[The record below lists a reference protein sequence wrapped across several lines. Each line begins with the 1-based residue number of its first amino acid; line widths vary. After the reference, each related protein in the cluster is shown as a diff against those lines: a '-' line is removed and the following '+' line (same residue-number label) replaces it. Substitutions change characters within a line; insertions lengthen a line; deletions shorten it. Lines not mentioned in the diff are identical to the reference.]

1 MKKRITALLLC
12 LVMVFSLIPT
22 SVWATESPATDA
34 GSGGIEERDPNAL
47 TKEEVKAILQGSNAL
62 VAVKCINPNGGCNV
76 NPVKYGLAAST
87 FTMEKNEENGYTLT
101 VETAPFVAAYSNS
114 GQGRGLPHDLYSA
127 ETLTWKLSRENDVW
141 TVKPAVEGVDD
152 TILVTHIPEA
162 TYDVLKGMKGGID
175 TRCVNKTT
183 AYTNYGVI
191 AGLVGESAASAQVV
205 KNADGAYI
213 LTISTKN
220 FADAAS
226 KHNDRVHDLLT
237 GETANFVLSLKND
250 AGKYVWTATPVT
262 DADGICEVAHR
273 VKVTFDQNYTN
284 APATTEAMYKYN
296 TAEVMGGAFPADP
309 SRSGYVFQGWN
320 TKADGTGDAFS
331 NATAVT
337 EDVTVYAQW
346 GQLHPVQLVIYRNGD
361 TSKAYKTVSL
371 DPQLKGTVIDLND
384 VDIGKYYTG
393 NYEFYGWYDDGLW
406 NIYKANVAAG
416 KDAPAGLT
424 TKTVNGW
431 TNFKC
436 MVYDYENV
444 VYFQTKEAM
453 EAYQA
458 DHSKT
463 EGIVKSV
470 KALHGSALPT
480 VDAPEATRAGYTFQY
495 WSREGQSVNVTGQ
508 TVNGW
513 TNLYGVW
520 KIVPH
525 NIYAFTRLNSA
536 FAPLTKAEFGGF
548 IKLNATT
555 LKDNLGLNVEYNE
568 NGYISIGKF
577 NFDAMPL
584 TEDMYFG
591 DDAELDAVKAQSIN
605 LENGVSADTADQIAW
620 TFLYQ
625 VDNSDYMTE
634 AGYPTDDENG
644 YQLAGN
650 LNVAAVMFNAG
661 GDNVENMPA
670 VNYTYDDGFYQIHD
684 FYFAGKDFTLPAD
697 PTREGYIFKGWEATV
712 IPGEDDADCY
722 ADPTTDAGAE
732 TQTLYKAGDT
742 YTITD
747 GGVIFTAQ
755 WEKKTYTIAASL
767 YLNDSE
773 SPVMVDSG
781 AYKWTHRYGG
791 EYGVT
796 IDYTEMLDTLKN
808 KALEADKANKPYDA
822 EITLY
827 FPGSDKVFNTAVTTY
842 GQNTARWQE
851 INGGNIA
858 YIKGV
863 ATTSYEVIFKDENG
877 NEIETKIVE
886 YGKTVASVDPDDKY
900 GYNFVGWVDQDG
912 NAFTFDNDGNSVTKI
927 THKTVLTAQW
937 AKKVYTIGPDLRIN
951 GGETVK
957 APGKNYSWSPRY
969 SGEYQD
975 VIDYDKVF
983 KDLTAKVEEVDK
995 DNDPSKIEI
1004 KLCFPGKTP
1013 ANTDEG
1019 GLFNEVI
1026 TYFGQEGAGW
1036 NPGVKNTAYI
1046 WGYATTYYDVI
1057 FDSNGGTA
1065 VVTQKNVQYGTT
1077 ATEPENPTKY
1087 GYNFTGW
1094 VDEDGN
1100 AFDFDTKITHKTVL
1114 TAQWAKKDYVI
1125 ASDLRINGGDANLAD
1140 GKTYAW
1146 THRYGGK
1153 FEETIDYQ
1161 PMLDALKARAMK
1173 VDAANGPVDSVVT
1186 LCFPGSDKL
1195 FNDAVKTYGQDT
1207 ANWQAANNTAYIW
1220 GYATNVYAVTF
1231 NYGTEDIKNEILKV
1245 NFGDTIT
1252 KSEPKRDGYKFT
1264 GWYDENGNL
1273 FDFATPITKSM
1284 TLTAGWEIIPHDIY
1298 AYARL
1303 NSSFG
1308 QLTTS
1313 EWGDDIKLNAETL
1326 KNLGLEIGYN
1336 GNGYISIGKFT
1347 FNAMALTDD
1356 LYFDDETTAAVLEA
1370 LKKDIVLET
1379 GVSADTAAKIAW
1391 TFLYQADDSEDSDYM
1406 YKSGYPATD
1415 KDSYQLSGNL
1425 FLAAAMFDA
1434 GDVGEDEV
1442 KGMPAVNYTFDDVF
1456 AIHDFYLPGT
1466 EIELPALERTGYTF
1480 LGWEVKVIP
1489 SDDVANYADADAE
1502 KTLVEAG
1509 KYTITEGGAI
1519 FTAQWKINTYN
1530 VTFDSNGG
1538 SAVESQQVDYR
1549 AKVTKPAEPTREG
1562 YHFMGWFNGDK
1573 EWNFDEDTM
1582 GAGDMT
1588 LTAKWEINEYT
1599 VSFDSKGGTK
1609 VDSQIVKHGD
1619 TADKPSNP
1627 RRNGYV
1633 FKGWYLDGQKF
1644 DFSTPITG
1652 DTTLTARWATKTSGG
1667 SNSSSDTTTKDNGKT
1682 VKSGKTFD
1690 GGIALYVGLS
1700 VLSAT
1705 GSALVI
1711 TKKKRG

>member
-22 SVWATESPATDA
+22 SVWASELPVDPTAVTPDLSTVKVQVKCSADSTQREYAITDA
-34 GSGGIEERDPNAL
+34 DHGSWVYSSGTLGRRYCTTELKKANFIEKFNNEPGIGKTHADENPNDPVTAQWWWSDVTNNWEPVSKTIEIECTCDGTGGEIVPGAVPAP
-47 TKEEVKAILQGSNAL
+47 TKDDLKDCL
-62 VAVKCINPNGGCNV
+62 VTVKCINPKVSNGTNCLDCQ
-76 NPVKYGLAAST
+76 YGLWGGNSVGQFVKVSDT
-87 FTMEKNEENGYTLT
+87 KYTVT
-101 VETAPFVAAYSNS
+101 IGAEGF
-114 GQGRGLPHDLYSA
+114 LPGFQKRTGHEHDLYSA
-127 ETLTWKLSRENDVW
+127 KTLTWVLTYEEGKWVANPETL
-141 TVKPAVEGVDD
+141 GVDD
-152 TILVTHIPEA
+152 TILVTHMPEA
-162 TYDVLKGMKGGID
+162 TYDVLKGMQGVIK

-183 AYTNYGVI
+183 AYTEYGVI
-191 AGLVGESAASAQVV
+191 AGVVGESAQITKGEVSGTY
-205 KNADGAYI
+205 N

-237 GETANFVLSLKND
+237 GETANFVLSLSKND
-250 AGKYVWTATPVT
+250 ASKYVWTATPVT

-284 APATTEAMYKYN
+284 APAATEAMYKYD
-296 TAEVMGGAFPADP
+296 TAEVMEGAFPADP

-371 DPQLKGTVIDLND
+371 DPQLKGTPIDLTQLKISD
-384 VDIGKYYTG
+384 YYTG
-393 NYEFYGWYDDGLW
+393 NYEFYGWYNDGKW
-406 NIYKANVAAG
+406 NEYTKNLANP
-416 KDAPAGLT
+416 PAGLE
-424 TKTVNGW
+424 KITVNGW
-431 TNFKC
+431 TNLKC

-470 KALHGSALPT
+470 KALHGSTLPT
-480 VDAPEATRAGYTFQY
+480 VDAPEATRAGYTFQH

-520 KIVPH
+520 EITPH
-525 NIYAFTRLNSA
+525 NIYAYARLNSY
-536 FAPLTKAEFGGF
+536 FAPLTPGEIDDDYVQLNAETLKRLELGSYNRLGF
-548 IKLNATT
+548 IP
-555 LKDNLGLNVEYNE
+555 
-568 NGYISIGKF
+568 IGTF
-577 NFDAMPL
+577 NFDGMPL
-584 TEDMYFG
+584 TEEMYMAYYE
-591 DDAELDAVKAQSIN
+591 DPELDAVADALMDAIDN
-605 LENGVSADTADQIAW
+605 GTFDLDTGVSSKAAAKIYDW
-620 TFLYQ
+620 TVLYKTFNEE
-625 VDNSDYMTE
+625 DM
-634 AGYPTDDENG
+634 APGYITDDGEG
-644 YQLAGN
+644 YQLSGN
-650 LNVAAVMFNAG
+650 LDLATVAFNVGKDADGKAV
-661 GDNVENMPA
+661 DPKDVKNMPA
-670 VNYTYDDGFYQIHD
+670 VNYTYEGFGIHD
-684 FYFAGKDFTLPAD
+684 FYFTGNVFDLPENV
-697 PTREGYIFKGWEATV
+697 PTREGYIFKGWRAERLGDIV
-712 IPGEDDADCY
+712 VY
-722 ADPTTDAGAE
+722 SDPTTDAGAE
-732 TQTLYKAGDT
+732 GEKLWQPGDSGENG
-742 YTITD
+742 YSITAQ
-747 GGVIFTAQ
+747 GVIFYAV
-755 WEKKTYTIAASL
+755 WEKAEYTIAS
-767 YLNDSE
+767 
-773 SPVMVDSG
+773 
-781 AYKWTHRYGG
+781 
-791 EYGVT
+791 
-796 IDYTEMLDTLKN
+796 
-808 KALEADKANKPYDA
+808 
-822 EITLY
+822 
-827 FPGSDKVFNTAVTTY
+827 
-842 GQNTARWQE
+842 
-851 INGGNIA
+851 
-858 YIKGV
+858 
-863 ATTSYEVIFKDENG
+863 
-877 NEIETKIVE
+877 
-886 YGKTVASVDPDDKY
+886 
-900 GYNFVGWVDQDG
+900 
-912 NAFTFDNDGNSVTKI
+912 
-927 THKTVLTAQW
+927 
-937 AKKVYTIGPDLRIN
+937 DLRIN
-951 GGETVK
+951 GNV
-957 APGKNYSWSPRY
+957 ANLADGKTYAWTHRY
-969 SGEYQD
+969 SGKYEET
-975 VIDYDKVF
+975 IDYKPMIKALEDRTMAV
-983 KDLTAKVEEVDK
+983 DAANEPYSVEV
-995 DNDPSKIEI
+995 
-1004 KLCFPGKTP
+1004 KLCFPGTKDPVNATLY
-1013 ANTDEG
+1013 NETILTYGQKG
-1019 GLFNEVI
+1019 G
-1026 TYFGQEGAGW
+1026 GW

-1046 WGYATTYYDVI
+1046 WGYATTFY
-1057 FDSNGGTA
+1057 
-1065 VVTQKNVQYGTT
+1065 K
-1077 ATEPENPTKY
+1077 
-1087 GYNFTGW
+1087 
-1094 VDEDGN
+1094 
-1100 AFDFDTKITHKTVL
+1100 
-1114 TAQWAKKDYVI
+1114 
-1125 ASDLRINGGDANLAD
+1125 
-1140 GKTYAW
+1140 
-1146 THRYGGK
+1146 
-1153 FEETIDYQ
+1153 
-1161 PMLDALKARAMK
+1161 
-1173 VDAANGPVDSVVT
+1173 
-1186 LCFPGSDKL
+1186 
-1195 FNDAVKTYGQDT
+1195 
-1207 ANWQAANNTAYIW
+1207 
-1220 GYATNVYAVTF
+1220 VTF
-1231 NYGTEDIKNEILKV
+1231 NVEGNTDAFQKV
-1245 NFGDTIT
+1245 EYNKQAVKPADPT
-1252 KSEPKRDGYKFT
+1252 RDGYKFT

-1313 EWGDDIKLNAETL
+1313 EFGEDIKLNAETL

-1336 GNGYISIGKFT
+1336 ANGYISIGKFT

-1391 TFLYQADDSEDSDYM
+1391 TYLYQADDSKGSDYM
-1406 YKSGYPATD
+1406 YKSGYPTTD

-1538 SAVESQQVDYR
+1538 SAVESQKVDYR

-1619 TADKPSNP
+1619 TADKPGNP

-1652 DTTLTARWATKTSGG
+1652 DITLTARWATKTSGG

-1682 VKSGKTFD
+1682 VQSGKTFD

>member
-22 SVWATESPATDA
+22 SVWASELPAKPAKTPTFSDVKVQVKCSADSANHPIRTYDLSNEDFRSSSSNLWDHPDYGTWHYTIVLNRAELIKQFDKDTGKIHTDTT
-34 GSGGIEERDPNAL
+34 PNADTRITL
-47 TKEEVKAILQGSNAL
+47 NWDSDKEKWVQSSSEPVVIKCECNGTVEIDPDAPTKDDLKDCL
-62 VAVKCINPNGGCNV
+62 VTVKCINPKVSNGTNCLDCQ
-76 NPVKYGLAAST
+76 YGLWGGNSVGQFVKVSDT
-87 FTMEKNEENGYTLT
+87 KYTVT
-101 VETAPFVAAYSNS
+101 IGAEGF
-114 GQGRGLPHDLYSA
+114 LPGFQKRTGHEHDLYSA
-127 ETLTWKLSRENDVW
+127 KTLTWVLTYEEGKWVANPETL
-141 TVKPAVEGVDD
+141 GVDD
-152 TILVTHIPEA
+152 TILVTHMPEA
-162 TYDVLKGMKGGID
+162 TYDVLKGMQGVIK

-183 AYTNYGVI
+183 AYTEYGVI
-191 AGLVGESAASAQVV
+191 AGVVGESAQITKGEVSGTY
-205 KNADGAYI
+205 N

-220 FADAAS
+220 FVDAAS
-226 KHNDRVHDLLT
+226 KHNDRAHDLLT

-273 VKVTFDQNYTN
+273 VKVTFNQNYTN
-284 APATTEAMYKYN
+284 APTATEAMYKYD
-296 TAEVMGGAFPADP
+296 TAEVMEGAFPADP

-416 KDAPAGLT
+416 EDAPAGLT

-431 TNFKC
+431 TNLKC

-470 KALHGSALPT
+470 KALHGSTLPT

-495 WSREGQSVNVTGQ
+495 WSREGQSVDVAGQ

-513 TNLYGVW
+513 TNLYGNW
-520 KIVPH
+520 TITPH
-525 NIYAFTRLNSA
+525 NIYAFARLNSA
-536 FAPLTKAEFGGF
+536 YANLIPNEFGYEVLM
-548 IKLNATT
+548 LNDAT
-555 LKDNLGLNVEYNE
+555 LSRLGLGYNSL
-568 NGYISIGKF
+568 GYISVEALK
-577 NFDAMPL
+577 NFADLPL
-584 TEDMYFG
+584 TEEMYFG
-591 DDAELDAVKAQSIN
+591 EDDEALLNAVAAK
-605 LENGVSADTADQIAW
+605 LTSAVAGKIDWTA
-620 TFLYQ
+620 LYKT
-625 VDNSDYMTE
+625 VNEEDMPV
-634 AGYPTDDENG
+634 GYPDADEDS

-650 LNVAAVMFNAG
+650 LNLATVMFNAG
-661 GDNVENMPA
+661 KRVNPADVENMPA
-670 VNYTYDDGFYQIHD
+670 VNYVYDDVVEIHD
-684 FYFAGKDFTLPAD
+684 FYFAGDTFTLPAD
-697 PTREGYIFKGWEATV
+697 PTREGYIFKGWEAKV
-712 IPGEDDADCY
+712 IPGEGDADCY

-732 TQTLYKAGDT
+732 DEPLYKAGDE
-742 YTITD
+742 YSITAQ
-747 GGVIFTAQ
+747 GVIFTAQ

-767 YLNDSE
+767 YLNDST

-791 EYGVT
+791 KYGDT

-851 INGGNIA
+851 INGSNIA

-863 ATTSYEVIFKDENG
+863 ATTSYQVIFKDENG

-912 NAFTFDNDGNSVTKI
+912 KPFTFDNDGNSVTKI
-927 THKTVLTAQW
+927 TQKTVLTAQW

-995 DNDPSKIEI
+995 DNKPSKIEI

-1026 TYFGQEGAGW
+1026 TYFGQKDASW

-1065 VVTQKNVQYGTT
+1065 VDTQKNVQYGTT
-1077 ATEPENPTKY
+1077 ATKPENPTRE
-1087 GYNFTGW
+1087 GYRFLGWFT
-1094 VDEDGN
+1094 EDGK
-1100 AFDFDTKITHKTVL
+1100 AFDF
-1114 TAQWAKKDYVI
+1114 
-1125 ASDLRINGGDANLAD
+1125 S
-1140 GKTYAW
+1140 
-1146 THRYGGK
+1146 
-1153 FEETIDYQ
+1153 
-1161 PMLDALKARAMK
+1161 
-1173 VDAANGPVDSVVT
+1173 
-1186 LCFPGSDKL
+1186 
-1195 FNDAVKTYGQDT
+1195 
-1207 ANWQAANNTAYIW
+1207 
-1220 GYATNVYAVTF
+1220 
-1231 NYGTEDIKNEILKV
+1231 
-1245 NFGDTIT
+1245 
-1252 KSEPKRDGYKFT
+1252 
-1264 GWYDENGNL
+1264 
-1273 FDFATPITKSM
+1273 TPITKSM
-1284 TLTAGWEIIPHDIY
+1284 TLTAKWEIVNINAYIIPITSDGTQLVGDGFDMALAASTLSRVGLPGYEDEDAVRIHF
-1298 AYARL
+1298 ATFA
-1303 NSSFG
+1303 SSAG
-1308 QLTTS
+1308 LADA
-1313 EWGDDIKLNAETL
+1313 DDYFPGTDPLVVKAVADL
-1326 KNLGLEIGYN
+1326 KNGLERRFAAGVNKAKADGIM
-1336 GNGYISIGKFT
+1336 SK
-1347 FNAMALTDD
+1347 TDWTY
-1356 LYFDDETTAAVLEA
+1356 LHVGELDDEE
-1370 LKKDIVLET
+1370 
-1379 GVSADTAAKIAW
+1379 DTN
-1391 TFLYQADDSEDSDYM
+1391 F
-1406 YKSGYPATD
+1406 
-1415 KDSYQLSGNL
+1415 LSGNL
-1425 FLAAAMFDA
+1425 VFYSARF
-1434 GDVGEDEV
+1434 VTEDSEHV
-1442 KGMPAVNYTFDDVF
+1442 TGMPNAEYTHNAVAVYDY
-1456 AIHDFYLPGT
+1456 YLDGETITIPDAV
-1466 EIELPALERTGYTF
+1466 PERYGYDF
-1480 LGWEVKVIP
+1480 LGWSVKAVP
-1489 SDDVANYADADAE
+1489 AENDKLLKAGDTVTVDGDV
-1502 KTLVEAG
+1502 V
-1509 KYTITEGGAI
+1509 
-1519 FTAQWKINTYN
+1519 FTAQWKL
-1530 VTFDSNGG
+1530 
-1538 SAVESQQVDYR
+1538 
-1549 AKVTKPAEPTREG
+1549 K
-1562 YHFMGWFNGDK
+1562 
-1573 EWNFDEDTM
+1573 
-1582 GAGDMT
+1582 
-1588 LTAKWEINEYT
+1588 EYT

-1609 VDSQIVKHGD
+1609 VDSQIVEHGS
-1619 TADKPSNP
+1619 TATKPRNP
-1627 RRNGYV
+1627 HRNDYT
-1633 FKGWYLDGQKF
+1633 FKGWYLDGKKF

-1652 DTTLTARWATKTSGG
+1652 DITLVARWATKTSGG

-1682 VKSGKTFD
+1682 VQSGRTFD

-1705 GSALVI
+1705 GSAWVI

>member
-22 SVWATESPATDA
+22 SVWASDPPATDT
-34 GSGGIEERDPNAL
+34 GSGGVEEQDPDAL
-47 TKEEVKAILQGSNAL
+47 TEEGVKTILMGSNAL

-87 FTMEKNEENGYTLT
+87 FTMEENEENGYTLT
-101 VETAPFVAAYSNS
+101 VEAAPFVAAYSKS

-127 ETLTWKLSRENDVW
+127 ETLTWKLSLENDVW

-162 TYDVLKGMKGGID
+162 TYDVLKSMQGGIN

-213 LTISTKN
+213 LTVSTKN
-220 FADAAS
+220 FADSAS

-237 GETANFVLSLKND
+237 GETANFVLSLSKND

-262 DADGICEVAHR
+262 ELDGICEVAHR

-284 APATTEAMYKYN
+284 APAATEAMYKYD
-296 TAEVMGGAFPADP
+296 TAEVMEGAFPADP

-346 GQLHPVQLVIYRNGD
+346 GQLHPVKLVIYRNGD

-371 DPQLKGTVIDLND
+371 DPQLKGTPIDLTQLKISD
-384 VDIGKYYTG
+384 YYTG
-393 NYEFYGWYDDGLW
+393 NYKFYGWYNDGKW
-406 NIYKANVAAG
+406 NEYLKNP
-416 KDAPAGLT
+416 DNAPAGLE
-424 TKTVNGW
+424 KITVNGW
-431 TNFKC
+431 TNLKC
-436 MVYDYENV
+436 MVYDYETV
-444 VYFQTKEAM
+444 VYFETEEALK
-453 EAYQA
+453 AYQA

-463 EGIVKSV
+463 EGIMKTTT
-470 KALHGSALPT
+470 ALHGSTLPT
-480 VDAPEATRAGYTFQY
+480 VDAPDTNNRAGYTFQN
-495 WSREGQSVNVTGQ
+495 WSREGQSVDVTGQ

-513 TNLYGVW
+513 TNLYGNW
-520 KIVPH
+520 TIIPH
-525 NIYAFTRLNSA
+525 NIYAFARLNSA

-555 LKDNLGLNVEYNE
+555 LKDNLGLDVEYNE
-568 NGYISIGKF
+568 NGYISIGTF

-591 DDAELDAVKAQSIN
+591 DDAELTAVKAQSIN
-605 LENGVSADTADQIAW
+605 LENGVSTGTAEKIDW

-625 VDNSDYMTE
+625 VDNSDYMTA
-634 AGYPTDDENG
+634 AGYPTNDETG

-650 LNVAAVMFNAG
+650 MNVAAVMFNAG
-661 GDNVENMPA
+661 GDNVKNMPA

-684 FYFAGKDFTLPAD
+684 FYFAGKDFTLPTD
-697 PTREGYIFKGWEATV
+697 PTREGYIFKGWSAAV

-742 YTITD
+742 YTITN

-767 YLNDSE
+767 YVNDSA

-791 EYGVT
+791 EYGDT
-796 IDYTEMLDTLKN
+796 IDYQPMIDALKAR
-808 KALEADKANKPYDA
+808 ALEVDAANEPYADATKV
-822 EITLY
+822 TLY

-851 INGGNIA
+851 INGSNIA

-863 ATTSYEVIFKDENG
+863 ATTSYEVIFKAEDG
-877 NEIETKIVE
+877 TEIETKIVE
-886 YGKTVASVDPDDKY
+886 YGKTVASADPGDKY

-912 NAFTFDNDGNSVTKI
+912 NAFTFDNDGNSVTEI
-927 THKTVLTAQW
+927 TRKTVLTAQW

-983 KDLTAKVEEVDK
+983 EDLTAKVEEVDAA
-995 DNDPSKIEI
+995 NEPSKIEI

-1026 TYFGQEGAGW
+1026 TYFGQEGASW

-1065 VVTQKNVQYGTT
+1065 VGTQKNVQYGTT
-1077 ATEPENPTKY
+1077 ATKPENPTRE
-1087 GYNFTGW
+1087 GYRFLGWFTK
-1094 VDEDGN
+1094 DGK
-1100 AFDFDTKITHKTVL
+1100 AFDF
-1114 TAQWAKKDYVI
+1114 
-1125 ASDLRINGGDANLAD
+1125 S
-1140 GKTYAW
+1140 
-1146 THRYGGK
+1146 
-1153 FEETIDYQ
+1153 
-1161 PMLDALKARAMK
+1161 
-1173 VDAANGPVDSVVT
+1173 
-1186 LCFPGSDKL
+1186 
-1195 FNDAVKTYGQDT
+1195 
-1207 ANWQAANNTAYIW
+1207 
-1220 GYATNVYAVTF
+1220 
-1231 NYGTEDIKNEILKV
+1231 
-1245 NFGDTIT
+1245 
-1252 KSEPKRDGYKFT
+1252 
-1264 GWYDENGNL
+1264 
-1273 FDFATPITKSM
+1273 TPITKSM
-1284 TLTAGWEIIPHDIY
+1284 TLTAKWEIVNINAYIIPITSDGTQLVGDGFDM
-1298 AYARL
+1298 AL
-1303 NSSFG
+1303 NTTTLGRVGLPGYEDEDAVRIHFATFASSAG
-1308 QLTTS
+1308 LADA
-1313 EWGDDIKLNAETL
+1313 DDYFPGTDPLVVKAVADL
-1326 KNLGLEIGYN
+1326 KNGLERRFAAGVNEAKADGIMSKTNWTYLHVGE
-1336 GNGYISIGKFT
+1336 
-1347 FNAMALTDD
+1347 L
-1356 LYFDDETTAAVLEA
+1356 DDEE
-1370 LKKDIVLET
+1370 
-1379 GVSADTAAKIAW
+1379 DTN
-1391 TFLYQADDSEDSDYM
+1391 F
-1406 YKSGYPATD
+1406 
-1415 KDSYQLSGNL
+1415 LSGNL
-1425 FLAAAMFDA
+1425 VFYSARF
-1434 GDVGEDEV
+1434 VTEDSEHV
-1442 KGMPAVNYTFDDVF
+1442 TGMPNAEYTHNAVAVYDY
-1456 AIHDFYLPGT
+1456 YLDGETITIPDAV
-1466 EIELPALERTGYTF
+1466 PERYGYDF
-1480 LGWEVKVIP
+1480 LGWSVKAVP
-1489 SDDVANYADADAE
+1489 AENDKLLKAGDTVTVDGDV
-1502 KTLVEAG
+1502 V
-1509 KYTITEGGAI
+1509 
-1519 FTAQWKINTYN
+1519 FTAQWKL
-1530 VTFDSNGG
+1530 
-1538 SAVESQQVDYR
+1538 
-1549 AKVTKPAEPTREG
+1549 K
-1562 YHFMGWFNGDK
+1562 
-1573 EWNFDEDTM
+1573 
-1582 GAGDMT
+1582 
-1588 LTAKWEINEYT
+1588 EYT

-1609 VDSQIVKHGD
+1609 VDSQIVEHGS
-1619 TADKPSNP
+1619 TATKPRNP
-1627 RRNGYV
+1627 HRNDYT
-1633 FKGWYLDGQKF
+1633 FKGWYLDGKKF

-1652 DTTLTARWATKTSGG
+1652 DITLVARWATKTSGG

-1682 VKSGKTFD
+1682 VQSGKTFD